1 MQILKQGDYKLKD
14 WSLETECTGIGH
26 TNKHKPCHSTIK
38 LEDGDIVKL
47 HQKEPMGYGVFKY
60 WLSYGFI
67 CCECHC
73 FTEIPAHLIP
83 SEIREHCLT
92 VAQKGSDEYSDL
104 SEKEKELSENL

>member
-1 MQILKQGDYKLKD
+1 MQILKKGNYKSKS
-14 WSLETECTGIGH
+14 WSLETECTGIGYA
-26 TNKHKPCHSTIK
+26 NKHKPCHSPIK

-47 HQKEPMGYGVFKY
+47 NHKKPMGYGIFKY

-83 SEIREHCLT
+83 SEVREYCLQ
-92 VAQKGSDEYSDL
+92 VARKGSEEYLKL